1 MKPLRLPV
9 CAPAVSFVCILCM
22 VCCPTSHSQT
32 IGAVDSI
39 YSQLEATYIDL
50 HRNPELSTHETRTAA
65 KLAED
70 LRQLGYEVTT
80 GVGGTGVV
88 GVMKN
93 GSGPTVMLRTEL
105 DALPVE
111 EHTGLPYASQVR
123 VKGTEGEV
131 PVMHACGHDVH
142 MTSWLGTAMLMARD
156 KTRWSGMLVFIG
168 QPAEE
173 TVGGASAMLKDGLFT
188 RFPKPE
194 YVFAVH
200 DDDSLPAGTVG
211 FVPGYS
217 HASSDSVDITIYGRG
232 GHGAAPQN
240 TVDPI
245 VIAARTVLSLQ
256 TIVSREL
263 DPHDPAVV
271 TVGSIHAGTK
281 HNIIPDTAHLQLT
294 VRSYR
299 PEVRKHLLDS
309 IARIARAESE
319 AGGAPQPP
327 KIEVSDGTN
336 ANYNDPALTNR
347 VAAALRKTL
356 GNDRVVEIPS
366 KMVSEDFSEYGRAG
380 VPSTMFFVG
389 AVNPVKFQQAKASGE
404 HLPGLHSS
412 GFAPDLKPTIETAVL
427 SETTALLDLLGKK

>member
-1 MKPLRLPV
+1 MNTFLRSLSASVFLVACTIPS
-9 CAPAVSFVCILCM
+9 P
-22 VCCPTSHSQT
+22 SQT
-32 IGAVDSI
+32 LSAVDSI
-39 YSQLEATYIDL
+39 YPNLEATYIDL
-50 HRNPELSTHETRTAA
+50 HRNPELSAHETRTAA
-65 KLAED
+65 TLAED
-70 LRQLGYEVTT
+70 LRKLGYDVTT
-80 GVGGTGVV
+80 GIGGTGVV
-88 GVMKN
+88 GIMKN

-123 VKGTEGEV
+123 VKGPNGEV

-142 MTSWLGTAMLMARD
+142 MTSWLGTATLMARD
-156 KTRWSGMLVFIG
+156 KAHWSGTLIFIG

-173 TVGGASAMLKDGLFT
+173 AVGGASAMLKDGLFT
-188 RFPKPE
+188 RFPKPD
-194 YVFAVH
+194 YVFAIH
-200 DDDSLPAGTVG
+200 DDDSLPAGVVG

-232 GHGAAPQN
+232 GHGAAPQD

-245 VIAARTVLSLQ
+245 VIAARTILALQ

-271 TVGSIHAGTK
+271 TVGSIHAGTRY
-281 HNIIPDTAHLQLT
+281 NIIPDTAHLQLT

-309 IARIARAESE
+309 IARITRAESE
-319 AGGAPQPP
+319 AAGAPQPP
-327 KIEVSDGTN
+327 KVEVADGAY

-347 VAAALRKTL
+347 LAGALRKTL
-356 GNDRVVEIPS
+356 GNEHVIEIPP

-389 AVNPVKFQQAKASGE
+389 AVNPAKLQEAKGKGE

-412 GFAPDLKPTIETAVL
+412 HWAPDLKPTIETAVVT
-427 SETTALLDLLGKK
+427 ETTALLDLLGNK

>member
-1 MKPLRLPV
+1 
-9 CAPAVSFVCILCM
+9 M

-50 HRNPELSTHETRTAA
+50 HRNPELSTYETRTAA

-70 LRQLGYEVTT
+70 LRRLGYEVTT

-123 VKGTEGEV
+123 VKGPGGEV

-156 KTRWSGMLVFIG
+156 KTRWSGTLVFIG

-327 KIEVSDGTN
+327 KIEVSDGTH

-347 VAAALRKTL
+347 LAAALRKTL
-356 GNDRVVEIPS
+356 GNDQVVEIPS